1 MSVSVLRSPPDV
13 GALAS
18 YFPEIT
24 VVVTDAVEAADA
36 VPIPVVVTQSSGEVG
51 VIPIRDSFDVVAV
64 PVEASVPVP
73 VEASIPIPVEAPV
86 PVESP
91 MPIPV
96 DELYPR
102 AVHTVPPVQV
112 NDSYPR
118 AVTVGPPATA
128 SDHYPRAASVT
139 PPITASDSPIP
150 VIIGES
156 NGERNWQDDLSSD
169 TDPFQPN
176 DTEPITVTVVN
187 HPVHNAGSRPEEK
200 SDPDPCC
207 SVLYPCLL

>member
-1 MSVSVLRSPPDV
+1 M
-13 GALAS
+13 
-18 YFPEIT
+18 
-24 VVVTDAVEAADA
+24 VTDAVEAADA

-64 PVEASVPVP
+64 PVEAS
-73 VEASIPIPVEAPV
+73 IPIPVEAPV
-86 PVESP
+86 PVEAP

-128 SDHYPRAASVT
+128 SDSYPRAASVT

-156 NGERNWQDDLSSD
+156 SGERNWQDDLSSD

-176 DTEPITVTVVN
+176 DTEPITVTVAN
-187 HPVHNAGSRPEEK
+187 HSVHNAGSRPEEK

-207 SVLYPCLL
+207 SVLYLCLL